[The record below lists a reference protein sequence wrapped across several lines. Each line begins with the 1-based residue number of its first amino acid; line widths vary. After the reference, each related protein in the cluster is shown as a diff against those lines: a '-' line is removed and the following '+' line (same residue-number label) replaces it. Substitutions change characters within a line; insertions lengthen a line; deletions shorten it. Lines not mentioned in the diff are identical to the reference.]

1 MSLPVRF
8 IFILLTFVQV
18 KTWGNLVLIDPG
30 HGGRDRGAE
39 VAGAHE
45 ADIVWP
51 WALSLKRELARLGI
65 QADLTR
71 NEKSHLSPSLK
82 KTFFRDPKY
91 HLIISLHA
99 NFFHDPKVRGV
110 EYFLRN
116 PLNLEDQKLKLAF
129 EEQSESLLSTII
141 GDLESQGQLR
151 QSLKMTQQFQKIW
164 PGKIQQG
171 NFEVLETSRVPA
183 VLVELGY
190 LSNSMDL
197 ANLQDPQFIQDQS
210 QRLAQ
215 AIKQSLIDVK
225 VDVL

>member
-1 MSLPVRF
+1 MIPKSRYVFILIF
-8 IFILLTFVQV
+8 IFLA
-18 KTWGNLVLIDPG
+18 KAWGNVVLIDPG

-39 VAGAHE
+39 VPGAFE
-45 ADIVWP
+45 ADVVWP

-71 NEKSHLSPSLK
+71 NDKSSLSPSSK
-82 KTFFRDPKY
+82 KNFFKDEKY

-99 NFFHDPKVRGV
+99 NFFHDPKVKGV
-110 EYFLRN
+110 EYFVRN

-129 EEQSESLLSTII
+129 EEQSEPMISTII

-151 QSLKMTQQFQKIW
+151 QSLKMTRQLQKVW

-171 NFEVLETSRVPA
+171 NFEVLESSRVPA
-183 VLVELGY
+183 VLIELGY
-190 LSNSMDL
+190 LSNAMDL
-197 ANLQDPQFIQDQS
+197 SLLQNPKFIQNQS